1 MYICINNCRIME
13 QQLDIKKLGEAAKK
27 LKAMAHPLRI
37 AIIELLMA
45 NEKLS
50 VTEIHEKLNLEQAVT
65 SHHLGILKDKGV
77 LDSVREGK
85 NIYYKLK
92 HNQISNIVSCIN
104 TCSDK

>member
-1 MYICINNCRIME
+1 MTT
-13 QQLDIKKLGEAAKK
+13 QLDISKLEEAAKK

-37 AIIELLMA
+37 AIIELLMN

-50 VTEIHEKLNLEQAVT
+50 VTEIHERLHLEQAVT

-77 LDSVREGK
+77 LDSVRDGK

-104 TCSDK
+104 TCGDK